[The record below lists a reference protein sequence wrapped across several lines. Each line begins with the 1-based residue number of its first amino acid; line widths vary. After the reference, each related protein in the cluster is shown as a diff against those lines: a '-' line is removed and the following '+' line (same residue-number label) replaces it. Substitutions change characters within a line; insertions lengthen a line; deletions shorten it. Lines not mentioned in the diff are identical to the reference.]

1 MAIKLIASD
10 MDDTLLNSHHKISDE
25 NKLAIKKAID
35 AGVIFLIAT
44 GRLYKG
50 AVPFARDLGL
60 DIPMITYNGALVK
73 GSMSG
78 KVFYEHKMKFET
90 AQKVLDYCKEHGYY
104 VQFYSGSDDILVE
117 KITDYSIAYQ
127 NIIGTPITG
136 VGEEFYQ
143 AKEAPYKMLLVIE
156 GDVFEQRW
164 KEFERDFEGLL
175 DVTSSKT
182 NFLELM
188 EPGVNKWE
196 AVKSVAATYGVKPEE
211 IVCIGDSNNDI
222 PMIEKAGVGVAVA
235 NAKDSVKP
243 FAKYITARTN
253 DEGAVAE
260 VIDLVL
266 EGKL

>member
-1 MAIKLIASD
+1 MAVKLIASD
-10 MDDTLLNSHHKISDE
+10 MDDTLLNSHHKISEE
-25 NKLAIKKAID
+25 NKIAIQKAID
-35 AGVIFLIAT
+35 AGIVFIIAT

-78 KVFYEHKMKFET
+78 KVYYEHKMKLET
-90 AQKVLDYCKEHGYY
+90 AQKVLDYCKEHDYY
-104 VQFYSGSDDILVE
+104 VQFYSGNDEILVE

-136 VGEEFYQ
+136 IGEEFYN
-143 AKEAPYKMLLVIE
+143 AKEAPFKMLLVVE
-156 GDVFEQRW
+156 GNEFEQRW
-164 KEFERDFEGLL
+164 QELEKEFAGLL
-175 DVTSSKT
+175 DITSSKT

-196 AVKSVAATYGVKPEE
+196 AVKAVAATYGVKPEE
-211 IVCIGDSNNDI
+211 ILCVGDSNNDL
-222 PMIEKAGVGVAVA
+222 PMIANAGIGVAVA
-235 NAKDSVKP
+235 NAKEKVKTN
-243 FAKYITARTN
+243 AKYITARTN

-260 VIDLVL
+260 VIDKVL
-266 EGKL
+266 KAEL

>member
-1 MAIKLIASD
+1 MTIKLIASD
-10 MDDTLLNSHHKISDE
+10 MDDTLLNSEHKISEE
-25 NKLAIKKAID
+25 NKSAIKNIID
-35 AGVIFLIAT
+35 SGKIFLIAT

-50 AVPFARDLGL
+50 AVPYAKDLGL

-78 KVFYEHKMKFET
+78 KVYYEHKMKIET

-117 KITDYSIAYQ
+117 KITDYSIAYSK
-127 NIIGTPITG
+127 IIGTSITP
-136 VGEEFYQ
+136 VGEDFYI

-164 KEFERDFEGLL
+164 KEFERDFAGLL
-175 DVTSSKT
+175 DVTSSKA

-196 AVKSVAATYGVKPEE
+196 AVKSVAATYGVQPEE
-211 IVCIGDSNNDI
+211 IICIGDSNNDI
-222 PMIEKAGVGVAVA
+222 PMIANAGLGVAVA
-235 NAKDSVKP
+235 NAKEAVKAC
-243 FAKYITARTN
+243 AKYVTNRTN

-266 EGKL
+266 SNKF